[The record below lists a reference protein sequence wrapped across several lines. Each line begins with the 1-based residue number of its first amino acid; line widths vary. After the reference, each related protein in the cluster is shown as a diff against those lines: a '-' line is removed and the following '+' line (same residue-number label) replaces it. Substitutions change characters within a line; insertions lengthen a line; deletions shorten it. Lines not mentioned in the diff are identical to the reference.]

1 MATQNPDKLTQA
13 QANVLYSLYDVSA
26 HEGGTKTLKPR
37 YYPAAEALIRRGFVA
52 KQSDGVFRP
61 LFQITEAG
69 KQFWSS
75 YAPASAKQSDASGR
89 RYNEDKR

>member
-1 MATQNPDKLTQA
+1 MTTQKTEKLTQA
-13 QANVLYSLYDVSA
+13 QATVMWSLYDVSA

-37 YYPAAEALIRRGFVA
+37 YYPAAEALIRRGLVA

-61 LFQITEAG
+61 LYQITEAG

-75 YAPASAKQSDASGR
+75 YAPASAKQSDESGS
-89 RYNEDKR
+89 RYNEEKR